1 MCTVGGAALPDDI
14 AMEDDP
20 AYYKHNKHIKQ
31 CAPPSAPHPS
41 LAWRCAW
48 CWHRAP
54 SPLTEPHR
62 ASPATAHLAPRLTC
76 HHRASWHRL
85 AWHRASPGTGT
96 SGTTP
101 RVAPRSNH
109 DVEDI
114 YRHWDALV
122 DRSDLPALNEIVTDL
137 VADTPRTERGLE
149 QALLR
154 DRPKPKPKPNP
165 NPNPKPNPKP
175 NPNPNPTPNPNP
187 NPDQERVAKYSTLSY
202 RAPEMVDL
210 YRKHEVG

>member
-54 SPLTEPHR
+54 SHLTEPHL
-62 ASPATAHLAPRLTC
+62 PPRT
-76 HHRASWHRL
+76 
-85 AWHRASPGTGT
+85 WHRASPVTTEPPGTASPGT
-96 SGTTP
+96 AP
-101 RVAPRSNH
+101 HLALAPLAPRSNH

-154 DRPKPKPKPNP
+154 DRPNPNPNANAKPKSEPKPKPKPDP
-165 NPNPKPNPKP
+165 NRC
-175 NPNPNPTPNPNP
+175 
-187 NPDQERVAKYSTLSY
+187 QVANY
-202 RAPEMVDL
+202 RANNGTLCLGPLNQVRL
-210 YRKHEVG
+210 RARVWV

>member
-41 LAWRCAW
+41 RAWCCAW

-54 SPLTEPHR
+54 SPASLTEPHR
-62 ASPATAHLAPRLTC
+62 ASPATEPHLPPRLTC
-76 HHRASWHRL
+76 HRALAPRL
-85 AWHRASPGTGT
+85 AWHRASPCTGT
-96 SGTTP
+96 NTAP

-154 DRPKPKPKPNP
+154 YNP
-165 NPNPKPNPKP
+165 NPNPKPNANP
-175 NPNPNPTPNPNP
+175 NPNPN
-187 NPDQERVAKYSTLSY
+187 
-202 RAPEMVDL
+202 
-210 YRKHEVG
+210 

>member
-41 LAWRCAW
+41 LAWCCAW

-54 SPLTEPHR
+54 SRLTEPHR
-62 ASPATAHLAPRLTC
+62 ASPSPATAPHLPPRT
-76 HHRASWHRL
+76 
-85 AWHRASPGTGT
+85 WHRASPVTTEPPGTASPGT
-96 SGTTP
+96 APHLALAPLAP
-101 RVAPRSNH
+101 RLWHHVAPRSNH

-149 QALLR
+149 QALPR
-154 DRPKPKPKPNP
+154 
-165 NPNPKPNPKP
+165 
-175 NPNPNPTPNPNP
+175 
-187 NPDQERVAKYSTLSY
+187 S
-202 RAPEMVDL
+202 PEP
-210 YRKHEVG
+210 

>member
-41 LAWRCAW
+41 LAWCCAW
-48 CWHRAP
+48 CWHCAP
-54 SPLTEPHR
+54 SRLTEPHR
-62 ASPATAHLAPRLTC
+62 ASPATAHLAPRT
-76 HHRASWHRL
+76 WHRL
-85 AWHRASPGTGT
+85 AWHRASPCTGT
-96 SGTTP
+96 NTAP

-149 QALLR
+149 QALPR
-154 DRPKPKPKPNP
+154 
-165 NPNPKPNPKP
+165 
-175 NPNPNPTPNPNP
+175 
-187 NPDQERVAKYSTLSY
+187 S
-202 RAPEMVDL
+202 PEP
-210 YRKHEVG
+210 